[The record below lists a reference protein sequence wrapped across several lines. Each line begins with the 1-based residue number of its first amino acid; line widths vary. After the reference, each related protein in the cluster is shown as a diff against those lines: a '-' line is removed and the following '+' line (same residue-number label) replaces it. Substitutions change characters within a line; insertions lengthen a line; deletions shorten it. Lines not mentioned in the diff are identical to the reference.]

1 MFFKRKPTPGDA
13 EAAIHSPPVRPVVGT
28 PEGLK
33 ASGVYIDLVA
43 GLKQQVADL
52 RVSTRIWQGVG
63 LLAVVGVVIALP
75 LKRTVPYF
83 YEVDSSTGRVGITN
97 RIAEELKVS
106 DKNIAYFLR
115 LWVARVVTINA
126 ATLKEGLP
134 SAYRWTRGAAQT
146 ELDDWSEKEDR
157 TAERITKTTGITRD
171 LLGVPNVSFNEDRN
185 LAFIDFVWLEKVNGI
200 ERERKR
206 KLITLEFGVLPPK
219 AGERNATDD
228 ADNPLGLAITHFTI
242 NEQVS
247 K

>member
-1 MFFKRKPTPGDA
+1 MLFNRKPSPTSSSAG
-13 EAAIHSPPVRPVVGT
+13 AAAKPAVGT
-28 PEGLK
+28 PEGLR
-33 ASGVYIDLVA
+33 ATGVYIDLVA

-52 RVSTRIWQGVG
+52 RTSNRVWQGVG
-63 LLAVVGVVIALP
+63 VLAVAGLVIALP
-75 LKRTVPYF
+75 LKKSIPYF
-83 YEVDSSTGRVGITN
+83 YEVDSSTGRVGVSN
-97 RIAEELKVS
+97 RLVEELQVS

-126 ATLKEGLP
+126 ATLKDGLP

-157 TAERITKTTGITRD
+157 TAERISKVSGLTRD

-185 LAFIDFVWLEKVNGI
+185 LAFIDFVWIEKVGGI

-206 KLITLEFGVLPPK
+206 KLITLEFGLLPPK
-219 AGERNATDD
+219 SGERNAKDD